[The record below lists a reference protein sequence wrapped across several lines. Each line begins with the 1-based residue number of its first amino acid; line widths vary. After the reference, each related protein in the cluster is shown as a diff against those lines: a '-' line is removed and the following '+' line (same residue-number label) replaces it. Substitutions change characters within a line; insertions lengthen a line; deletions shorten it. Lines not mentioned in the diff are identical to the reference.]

1 MSLLQRTA
9 YARNVRLCFLYQLL
23 TFFCISTLPTIFV
36 SIIMVDTTDFVIVER
51 TEKVSMGSIKNV
63 LSEPIDSHPD
73 YHVMV

>member
-1 MSLLQRTA
+1 
-9 YARNVRLCFLYQLL
+9 
-23 TFFCISTLPTIFV
+23 
-36 SIIMVDTTDFVIVER
+36 MVDTTDFVIVER